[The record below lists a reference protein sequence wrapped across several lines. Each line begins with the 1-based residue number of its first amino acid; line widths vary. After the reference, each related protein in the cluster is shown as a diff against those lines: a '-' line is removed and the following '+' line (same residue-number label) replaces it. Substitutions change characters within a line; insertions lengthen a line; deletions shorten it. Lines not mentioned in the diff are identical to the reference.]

1 MMQAWWVSV
10 YGTSYWNGDVGM
22 DVNSTCFPDAT
33 ITNKGEPA
41 PCDNKSWEAAFGE
54 IATAFMSGNFNRDAV
69 TEFITFFRQF
79 MIDFFKAQDHE
90 AMIKDGLAWVE
101 PILRADCWKNLDD
114 LLADKDF
121 STKVKD
127 FEGMFM
133 ILFQGMHWDNK
144 EDMKEMGLGDD
155 SGNLTPPTTLSRK
168 RRSNDEILGELQG
181 KMKFFK
187 KIIVFF
193 GIL

>member
-10 YGTSYWNGDVGM
+10 YGTSYHDWETGM
-22 DVNSTCFPDAT
+22 MVNSTCFPDAT
-33 ITNKGEPA
+33 VTNKGEPA

-127 FEGMFM
+127 FEGMFFM
-133 ILFQGMHWDNK
+133 LFQGMHWDN
-144 EDMKEMGLGDD
+144 EEYAGE
-155 SGNLTPPTTLSRK
+155 SPSRK